1 LFGTTDISL
10 FSFSLADGESGTRSR
25 WRDTRGADG
34 EMAALVLDARLSL
47 ESREPLG
54 SAGERGDLGLTGVV
68 ENAV

>member
-1 LFGTTDISL
+1 LFGTTDISP
-10 FSFSLADGESGTRSR
+10 FSFSLADGESGNRSR

-34 EMAALVLDARLSL
+34 EMAVVLDARLSL

-54 SAGERGDLGLTGVV
+54 SAGERGDLGLTSVV